1 MKKTASVIY
10 TILFAVLVVAL
21 VLSGLV
27 VLAGVLLLYGLAM
40 LAYTPLRWLA
50 KWGPVYRRLFAWR
63 MRRADRVCRAS
74 GLCAVC
80 QLAETQASARRPR

>member
-1 MKKTASVIY
+1 VKKTASVIY

-21 VLSGLV
+21 IVAGLV
-27 VLAGVLLLYGLAM
+27 VVAGVVLLYGLAA

-63 MRRADRVCRAS
+63 MRRADRICRAS

-80 QLAETQASARRPR
+80 RLAVEQPAGRRPR